1 MPDGYNC
8 EPCKGEIKHCVVK
21 SRTVIYAY
29 TENSGVGEE
38 AIAMSEEEKVDTV
51 EQPDDGKAED
61 TADVREPSAKEPP
74 ETETDT
80 ETGAEVRE
88 SAAGENT
95 DSGVVQGGVSS
106 DEQSSDDSPSGGSPA
121 DEASLSDEVVPPLPD
136 FSGMLSDAAANSI
149 DLLNDVELN
158 VKIELGRAEMTV
170 EEILRMSEGAVVEL
184 DKLAGDPVDILVN
197 EQLVARGEVLVVND
211 NFCVR
216 VNEIISGISGQVVP
230 PAVNQQA

>member
-1 MPDGYNC
+1 
-8 EPCKGEIKHCVVK
+8 
-21 SRTVIYAY
+21 
-29 TENSGVGEE
+29 
-38 AIAMSEEEKVDTV
+38 MSEEEKVDTV
-51 EQPDDGKAED
+51 EQPDDGKAENV
-61 TADVREPSAKEPP
+61 ADVREPPAKEPLD
-74 ETETDT
+74 TGTD
-80 ETGAEVRE
+80 AEVKE

-95 DSGVVQGGVSS
+95 DSDAVQGGVSS
-106 DEQSSDDSPSGGSPA
+106 DDQSSDDSPSGDSPAADSPA
-121 DEASLSDEVVPPLPD
+121 DEASSSGEAVPPLPD

-184 DKLAGDPVDILVN
+184 NKLAGDPVDILVN

-216 VNEIISGISGQVVP
+216 VNEIIPGISEQVGP
-230 PAVNQQA
+230 PAVNQQV

>member
-1 MPDGYNC
+1 
-8 EPCKGEIKHCVVK
+8 
-21 SRTVIYAY
+21 
-29 TENSGVGEE
+29 
-38 AIAMSEEEKVDTV
+38 MSKKEKVDTV

-61 TADVREPSAKEPP
+61 AAEVQEPSAKEPVD
-74 ETETDT
+74 TGTD
-80 ETGAEVRE
+80 AEVKDAE
-88 SAAGENT
+88 ENT
-95 DSGVVQGGVSS
+95 DSDVAPQGGVSS
-106 DEQSSDDSPSGGSPA
+106 DVQSPDSPVGDAPADGASSSD
-121 DEASLSDEVVPPLPD
+121 EAVPPLPD
-136 FSGMLSDAAANSI
+136 FSGMLADAAANSI

-170 EEILRMSEGAVVEL
+170 EEILRMSEGVVVEL

-216 VNEIISGISGQVVP
+216 VNEIIPGISEQVRP

>member
-1 MPDGYNC
+1 
-8 EPCKGEIKHCVVK
+8 
-21 SRTVIYAY
+21 
-29 TENSGVGEE
+29 
-38 AIAMSEEEKVDTV
+38 MSEEEKVDTV

-61 TADVREPSAKEPP
+61 AADVREPSAKKPP
-74 ETETDT
+74 EPEIDT
-80 ETGAEVRE
+80 EVKE

-95 DSGVVQGGVSS
+95 DSDVAQGGVSS
-106 DEQSSDDSPSGGSPA
+106 DDQSSDDSPSGDSPA
-121 DEASLSDEVVPPLPD
+121 DEASSSGEAVPPLPD

-170 EEILRMSEGAVVEL
+170 EETLRMSEGAVVEL

-216 VNEIISGISGQVVP
+216 VNEIIPGISEQVGP

>member
-1 MPDGYNC
+1 
-8 EPCKGEIKHCVVK
+8 
-21 SRTVIYAY
+21 
-29 TENSGVGEE
+29 
-38 AIAMSEEEKVDTV
+38 MSEEEKVDTV
-51 EQPDDGKAED
+51 EQPDDGKAKGA
-61 TADVREPSAKEPP
+61 ADIREPSAKDPL
-74 ETETDT
+74 ETDT
-80 ETGAEVRE
+80 EVKE

-95 DSGVVQGGVSS
+95 DSDVVQGGVSS
-106 DEQSSDDSPSGGSPA
+106 DEQSSDGSPSGGLPA
-121 DEASLSDEVVPPLPD
+121 DEASSSDEVVPPLPD
-136 FSGMLSDAAANSI
+136 FSGMLTDAAANSI

-216 VNEIISGISGQVVP
+216 VNEIISGISEQVKP
-230 PAVNQQA
+230 PAVNQQV

>member
-1 MPDGYNC
+1 
-8 EPCKGEIKHCVVK
+8 
-21 SRTVIYAY
+21 
-29 TENSGVGEE
+29 
-38 AIAMSEEEKVDTV
+38 MSEEEKVDTV
-51 EQPDDGKAED
+51 EQPDDGKAEN
-61 TADVREPSAKEPP
+61 AAEVQEPSAKEPL
-74 ETETDT
+74 DT
-80 ETGAEVRE
+80 TGADAEVKE
-88 SAAGENT
+88 SAAGENV
-95 DSGVVQGGVSS
+95 DSDVAHGGVSS
-106 DEQSSDDSPSGGSPA
+106 DDQSSDDSPSGDTPA
-121 DEASLSDEVVPPLPD
+121 EEASSSDEAVPALPD

-170 EEILRMSEGAVVEL
+170 EEILRMSEGVVVEL

-216 VNEIISGISGQVVP
+216 VNEIIPGISEQVEL

>member
-1 MPDGYNC
+1 
-8 EPCKGEIKHCVVK
+8 
-21 SRTVIYAY
+21 
-29 TENSGVGEE
+29 
-38 AIAMSEEEKVDTV
+38 MSEEEKVDTV

-61 TADVREPSAKEPP
+61 AADVQEPSAKEPP
-74 ETETDT
+74 ETEPETDT
-80 ETGAEVRE
+80 EVKE
-88 SAAGENT
+88 SAAGEKT
-95 DSGVVQGGVSS
+95 DSDVAQGDVSS
-106 DEQSSDDSPSGGSPA
+106 DDQSSDDSSVGESSA
-121 DEASLSDEVVPPLPD
+121 DEASSSGEVVPPLPD

-216 VNEIISGISGQVVP
+216 VNEIIPGISEQVELPV
-230 PAVNQQA
+230 VNQQA

>member
-1 MPDGYNC
+1 
-8 EPCKGEIKHCVVK
+8 
-21 SRTVIYAY
+21 
-29 TENSGVGEE
+29 
-38 AIAMSEEEKVDTV
+38 MSEEEKVDTV

-61 TADVREPSAKEPP
+61 VADVQEPSAKEPL
-74 ETETDT
+74 D
-80 ETGAEVRE
+80 TGADAEVKE

-95 DSGVVQGGVSS
+95 DSDAVQGGVSS
-106 DEQSSDDSPSGGSPA
+106 DDQSSDDSPSGDSPAADSPA
-121 DEASLSDEVVPPLPD
+121 DEASSSGEAVPPLPD

-184 DKLAGDPVDILVN
+184 NKLAGDPVDILVN

-216 VNEIISGISGQVVP
+216 VNEIIPGISEQVGP
-230 PAVNQQA
+230 PAVNQQV

>member
-1 MPDGYNC
+1 
-8 EPCKGEIKHCVVK
+8 
-21 SRTVIYAY
+21 
-29 TENSGVGEE
+29 
-38 AIAMSEEEKVDTV
+38 MSEEEKVDTV

-80 ETGAEVRE
+80 DTETGAEVRG

-95 DSGVVQGGVSS
+95 DSDVAQGGVSS

-121 DEASLSDEVVPPLPD
+121 DEASSSDEVVPPLPD

-216 VNEIISGISGQVVP
+216 VNEIISGISEQVVP
-230 PAVNQQA
+230 PAVNQ

>member
-1 MPDGYNC
+1 
-8 EPCKGEIKHCVVK
+8 
-21 SRTVIYAY
+21 
-29 TENSGVGEE
+29 
-38 AIAMSEEEKVDTV
+38 MSEEEKVDTV

-61 TADVREPSAKEPP
+61 AADVREPSAKEPLD
-74 ETETDT
+74 TGTD
-80 ETGAEVRE
+80 AEVKE
-88 SAAGENT
+88 SAAVENT
-95 DSGVVQGGVSS
+95 DSDVAQGGVSS
-106 DEQSSDDSPSGGSPA
+106 DDQSSDDSPSGDTSA
-121 DEASLSDEVVPPLPD
+121 DEASSSDEAVPPLPD

-216 VNEIISGISGQVVP
+216 VNEIIPGISEQVGP